1 MAKILIIAGIK
12 SVPSVA
18 TQIAEFSASKDME
31 IVDLWAAQWDNS
43 GHKPATSG
51 QSTIA
56 IYEVVGE
63 TRADILKPVNVFALM
78 QLNNPLKIEHNP
90 EPGNK
95 ILVEGQSVAN
105 EHIAYVLRIA
115 TP

>member
-1 MAKILIIAGIK
+1 MAKILIMAGIK

-18 TQIAEFSASKDME
+18 TKIREFSASKDMK

-43 GHKPATSG
+43 GHKLATSG

-56 IYEVVGE
+56 IYEMVGE
-63 TRADILKPVNVFALM
+63 SKREILQPVNVFALM
-78 QLNNPLKIEHNP
+78 QLKNPLKIEHNP
-90 EPGNK
+90 EANNK
-95 ILVEGQSVAN
+95 ILVEGQSVAS
-105 EHIAYVLRIA
+105 EHIAYVLRVA